1 MASTINRVIIANTSI
16 LMLQGIIN
24 TQPTSDV
31 SLGLVST
38 LAASLISTFERPY
51 GPSSQ
56 VDIRLAAR
64 VDTRPR
70 TTSSVG
76 FVYLYGL
83 IPDLIWADT

>member
-1 MASTINRVIIANTSI
+1 MASTVNRVIIANKLI
-16 LMLQGIIN
+16 QMLQGIIN

-38 LAASLISTFERPY
+38 LAARLISTFERPY

-70 TTSSVG
+70 TTSSVR
-76 FVYLYGL
+76 FVY
-83 IPDLIWADT
+83 ICVQNKC